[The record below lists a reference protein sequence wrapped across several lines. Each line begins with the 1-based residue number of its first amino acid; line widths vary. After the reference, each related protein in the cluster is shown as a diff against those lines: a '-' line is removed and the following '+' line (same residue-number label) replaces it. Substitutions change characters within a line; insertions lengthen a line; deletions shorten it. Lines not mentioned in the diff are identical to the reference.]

1 VPSAARPKKAV
12 VPELQQRIQV
22 FGALQ
27 GDIAAP
33 AAVSTAGS
41 TARNELFASEG
52 NTTISTVTAG
62 NVNLGLVN
70 EHVEC
75 TTP

>member
-1 VPSAARPKKAV
+1 VPSSARPKKAV
-12 VPELQQRIQV
+12 VPELEQRIQV

-27 GDIAAP
+27 SDIAAS

-41 TARNELFASEG
+41 ATRNELLAPEG

-62 NVNLGLVN
+62 NVDLGLVN
-70 EHVEC
+70 EHVAC